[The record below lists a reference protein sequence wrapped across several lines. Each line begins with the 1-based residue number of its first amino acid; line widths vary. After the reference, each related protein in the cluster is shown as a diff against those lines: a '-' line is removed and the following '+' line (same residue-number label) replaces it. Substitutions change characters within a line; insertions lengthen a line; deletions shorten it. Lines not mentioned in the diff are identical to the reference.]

1 MKRVIYLILAMILII
16 VGIYF
21 AVLNADNVTLHY
33 SFGSTEVPLS
43 FILVIAM
50 IIGAILGV
58 AASASL
64 FVGSRREIARLKKKV
79 DVAEK
84 EVNNLRS
91 IPLRDEH

>member
-1 MKRVIYLILAMILII
+1 MKRVVYLFIAMLLIVI
-16 VGIYF
+16 GISF
-21 AVLNADNVTLHY
+21 TVLNADNVSLHY
-33 SFGSTEVPLS
+33 YFGSIEIPLS

-64 FVGSRREIARLKKKV
+64 FVGSRREIAKLKKAI

>member
-1 MKRVIYLILAMILII
+1 MKRVVYLFIAMLLIVI
-16 VGIYF
+16 GISF
-21 AVLNADNVTLHY
+21 TVLNADNVKLHY
-33 SFGSTEVPLS
+33 YFGSIEIPLS
-43 FILVIAM
+43 FLLVIAM
-50 IIGAILGV
+50 IVGAILGV

-64 FVGSRREIARLKKKV
+64 FVGSRREIAKLKKAI